1 MQEGSP
7 KNILIVEDSATT
19 RALIRAVIEDM
30 GDFST
35 VEAGSGF
42 EALKLLPTQE
52 FSVVITDVNM
62 PDING
67 LELIHF
73 IKSNP
78 RYVNIPLIIV
88 STERS
93 EEDKK
98 RGMALGAMADIT
110 KPFKAHELQG
120 CHQTGNIIGHMKAS
134 KKEFIAETED
144 LLFECQQLLLEIQDT
159 CHTAVN
165 PDTINALFRS
175 VHTLK
180 GLSGL
185 FGSKGMTDLSH
196 TLEAL
201 LDDIRLGKINVNDE
215 VVDFLFK
222 NIDLL
227 K

>member
-1 MQEGSP
+1 MQGEGSA

-30 GDFST
+30 GDFNI

-52 FSVVITDVNM
+52 FNLVVTDVNM

-78 RYVNIPLIIV
+78 RYSHIPLIIV

-98 RGMALGAMADIT
+98 RGIALGAMSYIT
-110 KPFKAHELQG
+110 KPFKAQELQ
-120 CHQTGNIIGHMKAS
+120 
-134 KKEFIAETED
+134 
-144 LLFECQQLLLEIQDT
+144 
-159 CHTAVN
+159 
-165 PDTINALFRS
+165 
-175 VHTLK
+175 
-180 GLSGL
+180 
-185 FGSKGMTDLSH
+185 
-196 TLEAL
+196 
-201 LDDIRLGKINVNDE
+201 E
-215 VVDFLFK
+215 VVKQAIL
-222 NIDLL
+222 
-227 K
+227 

>member
-30 GDFST
+30 GDFGT
-35 VEAGSGF
+35 FEAGSGF

-52 FSVVITDVNM
+52 FSLVITDVNM

-78 RYVNIPLIIV
+78 RYGSIPLIIV

-98 RGMALGAMADIT
+98 RGMALGATAYIT
-110 KPFKAHELQG
+110 KPFKAHELQTVIK
-120 CHQTGNIIGHMKAS
+120 QAIP
-134 KKEFIAETED
+134 
-144 LLFECQQLLLEIQDT
+144 Q
-159 CHTAVN
+159 
-165 PDTINALFRS
+165 
-175 VHTLK
+175 
-180 GLSGL
+180 
-185 FGSKGMTDLSH
+185 
-196 TLEAL
+196 
-201 LDDIRLGKINVNDE
+201 
-215 VVDFLFK
+215 
-222 NIDLL
+222 
-227 K
+227 